1 MSVVTEQAVKAVVFP
16 GPRVVSADPEYMGIV
31 DFLHDEAIL
40 LDRDQYV
47 AWTEMLAEDVT
58 YTIPR
63 RKTLDARD
71 GTGLNEAEGIPATF
85 QGLKDLAVR
94 NERVDIYD
102 RNPPVR
108 GRRFVTNI
116 KAYRT
121 EVANEFAV
129 DSYLLFLQSRQDEPT
144 YDMASAERRDI
155 LRLTDDGF
163 KLVRRRLIFDQAMMA
178 ATLPNVIL

>member
-1 MSVVTEQAVKAVVFP
+1 MSVVTEQAVKTVVFP

-31 DFLHDEAIL
+31 DFLHDEAVL

-47 AWTEMLAEDVT
+47 AWAEMLAEDVT

-71 GTGLNEAEGIPATF
+71 GTGLNEAEGFPATF
-85 QGLKDLAVR
+85 EGLKDLAVR
-94 NERVDIYD
+94 NERVDVYD
-102 RNPPVR
+102 RNPAFR

-155 LRLTDDGF
+155 LRFTDDGF

-178 ATLPNVIL
+178 ASLPNVIL

>member
-1 MSVVTEQAVKAVVFP
+1 MSVVTDQAVTTGVFP

-71 GTGLNEAEGIPATF
+71 GTGLNEA
-85 QGLKDLAVR
+85 
-94 NERVDIYD
+94 
-102 RNPPVR
+102 
-108 GRRFVTNI
+108 
-116 KAYRT
+116 
-121 EVANEFAV
+121 
-129 DSYLLFLQSRQDEPT
+129 
-144 YDMASAERRDI
+144 MASAERRDI

>member
-31 DFLHDEAIL
+31 DFLHDEA
-40 LDRDQYV
+40 V
-47 AWTEMLAEDVT
+47 
-58 YTIPR
+58 
-63 RKTLDARD
+63 TLDARD

-155 LRLTDDGF
+155 LRFTDDGF
-163 KLVRRRLIFDQAMMA
+163 KLVRASYRGE
-178 ATLPNVIL
+178 TPC